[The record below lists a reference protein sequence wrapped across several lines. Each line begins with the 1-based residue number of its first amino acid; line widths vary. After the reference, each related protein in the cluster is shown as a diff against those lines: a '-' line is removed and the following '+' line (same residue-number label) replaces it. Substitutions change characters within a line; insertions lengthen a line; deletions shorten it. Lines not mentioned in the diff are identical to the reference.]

1 VPQAAA
7 AEAKKVAEEAA
18 KYDTQ
23 LDKMKEIAW
32 KLNETHVATVET
44 NKKKVVGWV
53 KALTDCA
60 DWVQI
65 RALVLELLELIHE
78 TLQLDLEVPGTLRR
92 PMDADMR
99 AVCQPQPGFL
109 PRRKCRADSH
119 PCVVDLGE
127 LGIEMAGRARG
138 RTCRAGCRRDH
149 HLRGIRAAGDNQG
162 PAEGQA
168 AKHSA
173 VQAHQ
178 VRLRRP
184 WSGGEPIG
192 GRSCD

>member
-1 VPQAAA
+1 M
-7 AEAKKVAEEAA
+7 AEEAA

-99 AVCQPQPGFL
+99 AVCQPLAEAFRSRVFFPEENVGL
-109 PRRKCRADSH
+109 TA
-119 PCVVDLGE
+119 
-127 LGIEMAGRARG
+127 
-138 RTCRAGCRRDH
+138 
-149 HLRGIRAAGDNQG
+149 IRA
-162 PAEGQA
+162 
-168 AKHSA
+168 
-173 VQAHQ
+173 
-178 VRLRRP
+178 
-184 WSGGEPIG
+184 W
-192 GRSCD
+192 